1 MLRFCNFRAVSF
13 WPIRVFSILHNKTR
27 RFFVSSQHVASLIRL
42 SKFDMRFWRFFFS
55 SAFRTPLS
63 LFVEYISHREYKY
76 SDALLFSIWFLSRS
90 WCLRTLWRSSLR
102 RSFFTEERFTWAKFL
117 RHASIDVTHNRRYH
131 LAEPRKWVMAVALA
145 NYTGWQ
151 ELFV

>member
-76 SDALLFSIWFLSRS
+76 SDALLFSIWFLFRS

-102 RSFFTEERFTWAKFL
+102 RSFFTEERFAL
-117 RHASIDVTHNRRYH
+117 GQVPPSRINRRYH
-131 LAEPRKWVMAVALA
+131 LAKPRKRVMAVALA

>member
-76 SDALLFSIWFLSRS
+76 SDALLFS
-90 WCLRTLWRSSLR
+90 
-102 RSFFTEERFTWAKFL
+102 RSFFTEERFAL
-117 RHASIDVTHNRRYH
+117 GQVPPSRINRRYH
-131 LAEPRKWVMAVALA
+131 LAKPRKRVMAVALA